1 MWLTIADFL
10 IMYFLVSPLFVLNL
24 ALVRVALLEA
34 FPTPTTESS
43 ATPTNKPPI
52 HAIAFTK
59 GPGMGAPLQSCA
71 IVARMLSLLWNV
83 PLIAVNHCIAHIEM
97 GRVLCKTPHPIVL
110 YVSGGNTQVVAYA
123 HGYYRIFGETIDIA
137 VGNCLDRVARLLHLP
152 NDPSPGYHVEQ
163 QAALASFEKSKDTT
177 TNNNGGGNSAPATTR
192 WLELPHV
199 IKGMGMSYKTWHDR
213 GET

>member
-1 MWLTIADFL
+1 M
-10 IMYFLVSPLFVLNL
+10 
-24 ALVRVALLEA
+24 EA
-34 FPTPTTESS
+34 FPNTEG
-43 ATPTNKPPI
+43 ANRPGAPNI

-83 PLIAVNHCIAHIEM
+83 PIIAVNHCIAHIEM
-97 GRVLCKTPHPIVL
+97 GRALCKTPHPIVL

-137 VGNCLDRVARLLHLP
+137 VGNCLDRIARLLRLP

-163 QAALASFEKSKDTT
+163 QAALATNDINMATT
-177 TNNNGGGNSAPATTR
+177 ATTPLGSSNDNNNNNDASVR

-199 IKGMGMSYKTWHDR
+199 IKGMGTSQFSTS
-213 GET
+213 

>member
-1 MWLTIADFL
+1 M
-10 IMYFLVSPLFVLNL
+10 
-24 ALVRVALLEA
+24 EA
-34 FPTPTTESS
+34 FPDEPSS
-43 ATPTNKPPI
+43 VPPI

-71 IVARMLSLLWNV
+71 IVARMLSLIWKV

-97 GRVLCKTPHPIVL
+97 GRVLCKTSHPIVL

-163 QAALASFEKSKDTT
+163 QAALAMNPTAT
-177 TNNNGGGNSAPATTR
+177 RNGDEETAPPSR

-199 IKGMGMSYKTWHDR
+199 IKGMGKYFMLCCFNQREKNLTSTLFVSHR
-213 GET
+213 C

>member
-1 MWLTIADFL
+1 
-10 IMYFLVSPLFVLNL
+10 
-24 ALVRVALLEA
+24 
-34 FPTPTTESS
+34 
-43 ATPTNKPPI
+43 
-52 HAIAFTK
+52 
-59 GPGMGAPLQSCA
+59 
-71 IVARMLSLLWNV
+71 MLSLLWKV

-163 QAALASFEKSKDTT
+163 QAALATNQAT
-177 TNNNGGGNSAPATTR
+177 TNNTATNENGDGETAPAAR

-199 IKGMGMSYKTWHDR
+199 IKGMGAYCWVCAAF
-213 GET
+213 ETEASVPDIHMFVFVQM